1 MTFKNRYYGLAFK
14 NTMSCFGIWCST
26 LLFGWNGKVKQK
38 QNFVPR
44 TTKLYESVIKNT
56 SKVTFEIGWTQYDHS
71 ENYSRKWKRKKKIP
85 LPTSNINSFKVLQ
98 HTCMAAWLECALQTF
113 LPKKDKKDFQLLIKN
128 L

>member
-1 MTFKNRYYGLAFK
+1 MKVLSRTHPRSHLKLGEHNMTIVR
-14 NTMSCFGIWCST
+14 II
-26 LLFGWNGKVKQK
+26 Q
-38 QNFVPR
+38 
-44 TTKLYESVIKNT
+44 ESEK
-56 SKVTFEIGWTQYDHS
+56 E
-71 ENYSRKWKRKKKIP
+71 RKKNP